1 MDLVSGVGRP
11 LPGAVPLGYVNLFD
25 PSRTA
30 ELAAMLKVSDLV
42 TAQDLQVCEEVQ
54 RNLEAGIYRGG
65 VLSPKHEAGVAWFQE
80 RIAGALGLS

>member
-1 MDLVSGVGRP
+1 
-11 LPGAVPLGYVNLFD
+11 
-25 PSRTA
+25 
-30 ELAAMLKVSDLV
+30 MLKVSDLV